1 MFYPN
6 RFASLCLVITFIFIT
21 SLAHGENV
29 QWNPDLTHGQL
40 DNGFNYV
47 FYNSDN
53 NKDPFNLRLIVN
65 AGSVD
70 DEQRGM
76 AHVVEHMVFRA
87 NRAHDVDMHRF
98 LDQIGWKTG
107 IQVNALTRQTETQ
120 YMVRTRPDDALDITQ
135 SVKFLSD
142 LAFGAKMK
150 ADEWQVEREVVLE
163 EMRRSAGVT
172 ERVNTAKKQV
182 IRNGSRYVDRPT
194 IGTKNA
200 IMQMDIEHI
209 RDFYH
214 TYYVPGNMTLV
225 ASGHF
230 NAEHLVDAIETHFG
244 AEESKAVPNRDYV
257 KLPLKEGLVVGK
269 VQDPMGTTSA
279 VVYGFRNQLEP
290 SVTETGAYQRLQ
302 NYFLRKLI
310 TPYVRAAKGEYENQV
325 SSVHIKFSEPTN
337 ERLVVA
343 MAVKTADHPKG
354 LEIVLNEIERL
365 KQHGVQETDL
375 QGLKV
380 KTRAAVARNKI
391 LIPKRDFAKWEDKL
405 TQAVMQESVEE
416 DYAVKSARTLKWI
429 DEMTVDSLNTRLREL
444 LTAPDQF
451 VFYQVPGGLERGLP
465 TKQDVESLQ
474 ARIQTKTF
482 ERIAPAAPMQIGS
495 APSGVKPEVKLPD
508 VVTAKARVLSKH
520 KHLGQNVVQWKLANG
535 DDVVWL
541 NQKTPDNRLYIKL
554 LSDAGYFNKQQQPWL
569 AQAALQVWQQSDYAN
584 ISNKDLQAWQQD
596 NHAEW
601 SWSQKEI
608 ELDLSSIV
616 SKDKLEQLMQAYLIM
631 QTDWKV
637 EDSEFEA
644 LRHSLNESVAV
655 ADQDEIQRAQ
665 LWGSPSGL
673 TPLKQQLTSLS
684 RTQFTDAI
692 TQLKEQP
699 VSMYIVGESDDVT
712 IERSVLPYLNG
723 IKRTQDMETFKQQL
737 PDGNKTV
744 SQPRYREN
752 KATVLIKSES
762 QMDWTPEQSFLVS
775 SLNPIVQKALKNK
788 LRHELGGIY
797 SLRYEMTL
805 DKDNHVRME
814 TEFTTAPE
822 KVDELITAY
831 ERVLMELSVPLG
843 EENYPRVREDIR
855 FAEQLRL
862 SNPNTWLRRLA
873 LSYERYQAPDYLQS
887 MQTLDRQVNQEQL
900 SEIVKKIIPFSKQ
913 AILIGTP
920 KPSQDI

>member
-1 MFYPN
+1 MFYSS
-6 RFASLCLVITFIFIT
+6 RLIISYLAITFIFVT
-21 SLAHGENV
+21 SSVHAENAR
-29 QWNPDLTHGQL
+29 WNPNLIHGQL

-107 IQVNALTRQTETQ
+107 TQVNALTRQTETQ
-120 YMVRTRPDDALDITQ
+120 YMVRTRPDDALDIAQ

-163 EMRRSAGVT
+163 EMRRSAGVA

-194 IGTKNA
+194 IGTKDA
-200 IMQMDIEHI
+200 IMQMDIGHI

-230 NAEHLVDAIETHFG
+230 NSEHLVDAIEIHFG
-244 AEESKAVPNRDYV
+244 AEEPKAVPNRDYV

-290 SVTETGAYQRLQ
+290 RVSETGAYQRLQ

-310 TPYVRAAKGEYENQV
+310 TPYVRAAKDEYESQV

-343 MAVKTADHPKG
+343 MAAKTADHSVG

-365 KQHGVQETDL
+365 KQHGIQEADL
-375 QGLKV
+375 LRLKA
-380 KTRAAVARNKI
+380 KTRAAVARNKK

-451 VFYQVPGGLERGLP
+451 VFYQVPGGVEQALP
-465 TKQDVESLQ
+465 TKQEVESLQ
-474 ARIQTKTF
+474 VHIQAKTF
-482 ERIAPAAPMQIGS
+482 ERIAPAAPIQIGS
-495 APSGVKPEVKLPD
+495 APNGVRPEIILPD
-508 VVTAKARVLSKH
+508 VETTKARVLSKH

-541 NQKTPDNRLYIKL
+541 NQKTPDNKLYIKV
-554 LSDAGYFNKQQQPWL
+554 LSDAGYFNNQQQPWL

-584 ISNKDLQAWQQD
+584 ISNQDLQTWQQD

-601 SWSQKEI
+601 SWSQKET

-616 SKDKLEQLMQAYLIM
+616 SKDKLEQLMQTYLIM

-637 EDSEFEA
+637 EDSDFEA
-644 LRHSLNESVAV
+644 LRQSLNESVSV
-655 ADQDEIQRAQ
+655 ADQDATQRVQ
-665 LWGSPSGL
+665 LWGTPAGL
-673 TPLKQQLTSLS
+673 TPQKQQLTHLT

-692 TQLKEQP
+692 TQLKQQP
-699 VSMYIVGESDDVT
+699 VSMYIVGESDDAT

-737 PDGNKTV
+737 PVGNKTL
-744 SQPRYREN
+744 SQARYREN
-752 KATVLIKSES
+752 KATVLIKSQS

-775 SLNPIVQKALKNK
+775 ALNPIVQKALKNK

-831 ERVLMELSVPLG
+831 ERVLMDLSVPLE
-843 EENYPRVREDIR
+843 EENYPRIREDIR
-855 FAEQLRL
+855 FAERLRL

-873 LSYERYQAPDYLQS
+873 LSYERYQSPDYLQS
-887 MQTLDRQVNQEQL
+887 MQTLDRQVSQEQL

-913 AILIGTP
+913 AILVGTP
-920 KPSQDI
+920 KPLQGI